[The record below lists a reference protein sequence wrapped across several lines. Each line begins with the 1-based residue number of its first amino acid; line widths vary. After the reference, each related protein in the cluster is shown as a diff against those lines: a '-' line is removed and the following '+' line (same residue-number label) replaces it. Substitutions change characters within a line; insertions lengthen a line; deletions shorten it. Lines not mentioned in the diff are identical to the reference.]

1 MSEHLEQAQETPIVV
16 YVVQT
21 VSILTSLSY
30 ALEALGT
37 LTMFRKLSILAIL
50 CTVAI
55 CLLTSG
61 FSLSVW
67 RGVGTRRSVSRRY
80 VLNYLWFMAL
90 IQPVIMIMRSL
101 GAFAPAL
108 HLQDNELLG
117 AALGEM
123 ARYPI
128 FLGLL
133 IWVGRSSELKK
144 HLSTGWKH
152 SGNSVSVEP
161 I

>member
-1 MSEHLEQAQETPIVV
+1 MSDQLEQVQETPIVV

-50 CTVAI
+50 CTIAI

-67 RGVGTRRSVSRRY
+67 RGVGSRRSVSRRY

-90 IQPVIMIMRSL
+90 IHPVITVMRSF
-101 GAFAPAL
+101 GAFAPAP
-108 HLQDNELLG
+108 HLQNELLFG

-133 IWVGRSSELKK
+133 IWAGRSNDLRN
-144 HLSTGWKH
+144 HLATGPAQPDP
-152 SGNSVSVEP
+152 SVGVEP
-161 I
+161 V

>member
-1 MSEHLEQAQETPIVV
+1 MSNDLEQAQETPIVV

-21 VSILTSLSY
+21 VGILSSASY
-30 ALEALGT
+30 ALEGLGA
-37 LTMFRKLSILAIL
+37 LTMFGKLPILTIL

-55 CLLTSG
+55 CLLASV

-80 VLNYLWFMAL
+80 VLNYAWFMVL
-90 IQPVIMIMRSL
+90 IHPAITVLRSF
-101 GAFAPAL
+101 GAFAPVPQ
-108 HLQDNELLG
+108 LQDSVFLG
-117 AALGEM
+117 AALGEL

-133 IWVGRSSELKK
+133 IWVGRSNELKN
-144 HLSTGWKH
+144 HLATGPNQ